1 MFETRMVKLVLKINE
16 NFGCTFVVEMKQEFF
31 KSRIV
36 VLESTFLRMNVFF
49 SCSNLNL
56 FASFEKFEFSIPQN
70 LPPRLESQRFLL
82 FQLREV
88 VFSKSSSH

>member
-36 VLESTFLRMNVFF
+36 VLESTFLRMNVF
-49 SCSNLNL
+49 
-56 FASFEKFEFSIPQN
+56 
-70 LPPRLESQRFLL
+70 LL
-82 FQLREV
+82 
-88 VFSKSSSH
+88 